1 VERIGK
7 ETISDIFPTSSFLF
21 SLRASKPKKINISK
35 KKKSINNKIE
45 VLCAHHN
52 NTLTVLFLS
61 VPNLKL
67 RLSLFLNNFCV
78 LVKLNTIVA
87 PEKV

>member
-7 ETISDIFPTSSFLF
+7 ETISDIFPTNSSFF
-21 SLRASKPKKINISK
+21 TSRIKKKKINISK
-35 KKKSINNKIE
+35 SRKSINNKIE
-45 VLCAHHN
+45 VLCARHN